1 MNDAHTNHS
10 SAPDSAGWRSWT
22 SRIILWTLASG
33 IGLWLGT
40 GARTA
45 AAGGQAS
52 RPVASAQA
60 AIADVFRFDILLA
73 GKDSRA
79 KRQSVRPQTAPTTK
93 YSLPAAV
100 RLAIGQRPEP
110 VSSPFPQTLSNQ
122 HPRFRFAL
130 PVKPAGAMRMK
141 WDERTARLEH
151 TQMDLQRI
159 LATVP
164 GLTATDRESIQNEVD
179 KACAQIGTLRVE
191 RAKYAPEPPEPPA
204 AHIAEWPARG
214 TQLMP

>member
-1 MNDAHTNHS
+1 MHDARSNHS
-10 SAPDSAGWRSWT
+10 SAPNSAGWRSWT

-33 IGLWLGT
+33 VGLWLGT

-45 AAGGQAS
+45 AAGGQAT

-79 KRQSVRPQTAPTTK
+79 KRQPARPQAASSTQHN
-93 YSLPAAV
+93 LPAAV
-100 RLAIGQRPEP
+100 LLAMNQRPEP
-110 VSSPFPQTLSNQ
+110 VPSPLPQALSNQ

-130 PVKPAGAMRMK
+130 PAKPAGAMRMK
-141 WDERTARLEH
+141 WDARTAHLEH
-151 TQMDLQRI
+151 TQKDLRRI

-164 GLTATDRESIQNEVD
+164 GLTATDRESIQSEVD
-179 KACAQIGTLRVE
+179 KACAQVGALRME
-191 RAKYAPEPPEPPA
+191 RAKYASEPPEPPTPRFD
-204 AHIAEWPARG
+204 EWPARRV
-214 TQLMP
+214 QLMP

>member
-1 MNDAHTNHS
+1 MNDARINHS

-33 IGLWLGT
+33 IGLWLGM
-40 GARTA
+40 GARTE
-45 AAGGQAS
+45 AAGGQVS

-73 GKDSRA
+73 GKDARA
-79 KRQSVRPQTAPTTK
+79 KQQPARPQTASAPQH
-93 YSLPAAV
+93 SLPAEVLQAMS
-100 RLAIGQRPEP
+100 QRPEP
-110 VSSPFPQTLSNQ
+110 VPSPIPQTLSTP
-122 HPRFRFAL
+122 HLRFRFAL
-130 PVKPAGAMRMK
+130 PVKPAGVMRMK
-141 WDERTARLEH
+141 WDERTAHLEH
-151 TQMDLQRI
+151 QQKNLQRI

-164 GLTATDRESIQNEVD
+164 GLTATDRESIQTEVD

-191 RAKYAPEPPEPPA
+191 RVKYAPEPPELPVT
-204 AHIAEWPARG
+204 HFDEWPARG